1 MASLTATLTEFA
13 DNGNSRTYTAA
24 SHSASKPKLV
34 VESRIVPTGNQ
45 TMAEFSVKTVH
56 GVDNDTGDGVASQ
69 KVSME
74 AKVRYPVLGV
84 DTSDLATIV
93 AAALVLFRD
102 LVASDEFGASV
113 TSQNWVE

>member
-1 MASLTATLTEFA
+1 MASLAATLVEFS

-24 SHSASKPKLV
+24 GHTAIKPKLV
-34 VESRIVPTGNQ
+34 VEKRTVPAGNQ
-45 TMAEFSVKTVH
+45 VMSEFSGTIVF
-56 GVDNDTGDGVASQ
+56 GVNDSEDGVAPQ

-74 AKVRYPVLGV
+74 AKVRYPVIDV
-84 DTSDLATIV
+84 DPSDLATVI

-102 LVASDEFGASV
+102 FVASDEFGASV

>member
-1 MASLTATLTEFA
+1 MASLSATLTEFS
-13 DNGNSRTYTAA
+13 DNGNNRTYTSSGHTAT
-24 SHSASKPKLV
+24 KPKLV
-34 VESRIVPTGNQ
+34 IEKRTVPVGSQ
-45 TMAEFSVKTVH
+45 IMSEFSVMVVQ
-56 GVDNDTGDGVASQ
+56 GVNDSEGGVALQ

-74 AKVRYPVLGV
+74 AKVRYPIV
-84 DTSDLATIV
+84 DTDATDLATVI

>member
-1 MASLTATLTEFA
+1 MASLSATLTEFA

-24 SHSASKPKLV
+24 SHTASKPKLV
-34 VESRIVPTGNQ
+34 VQKRTVPTGNQ
-45 TMAEFSVKTVH
+45 TMSEFSGMVVF
-56 GVDNDTGDGVASQ
+56 GVDDPDGGVAPQ

-84 DTSDLATIV
+84 DSGDLATQI

-102 LVASDEFGASV
+102 FVASDEFGASV